1 MPKKGENMKAVAARQ
16 RKDEKASAEKAK
28 KEKEIE
34 DALWR
39 DDDKHLAKKQVSD
52 NIKICDHNFLFEL
65 DLDKHKNS
73 FKS

>member
-1 MPKKGENMKAVAARQ
+1 MPKKGENMKAVAAKQ

-39 DDDKHLAKKQVSD
+39 DDDKHLAKKQVSAI
-52 NIKICDHNFLFEL
+52 IKICDHNFC
-65 DLDKHKNS
+65 S
-73 FKS
+73 S